1 MTETPEELKVFEAQ
15 LQSIREDM
23 IFDLNMDDLT
33 SIKILLDMVEPH
45 VSSDD
50 GSSYIKLTLDL
61 FIKNLELFLSSKSL
75 INQVNKKLGY

>member
-45 VSSDD
+45 ISSDD
-50 GSSYIKLTLDL
+50 KESQRAFRHLQKKFASGQESS
-61 FIKNLELFLSSKSL
+61 
-75 INQVNKKLGY
+75 